1 MYAGIES
8 YDDGTTNPVPP
19 DAEKNNPAIND
30 GIEWATKYYKD
41 SPFAYQPNSKYSYTT
56 FGINLAGVVATYAG
70 GEF

>member
-19 DAEKNNPAIND
+19 DTEKNNPAIND

-41 SPFAYQPNSKYSYTT
+41 SPFAY
-56 FGINLAGVVATYAG
+56 
-70 GEF
+70 